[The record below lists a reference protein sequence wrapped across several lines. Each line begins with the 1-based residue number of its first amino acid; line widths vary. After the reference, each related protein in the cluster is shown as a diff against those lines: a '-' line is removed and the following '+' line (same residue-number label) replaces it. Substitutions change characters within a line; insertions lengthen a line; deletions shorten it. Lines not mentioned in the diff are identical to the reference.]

1 LVKSVSWYPAPV
13 PSEINNMKLDFKT
26 LKPGTILPGISKQI
40 IQENINLYAKASR
53 DYNPIHID
61 EEFARKTP
69 AGGTIAHGMLVLA
82 YVSEM
87 MTVAFGK
94 DWLTGGQL
102 NVRFKAP
109 AHPGDILS
117 IGGNVKRVQDEN
129 GQILITCDILCANQ
143 KGDTVITGEA
153 NVRIKS

>member
-1 LVKSVSWYPAPV
+1 
-13 PSEINNMKLDFKT
+13 MKLDIKT
-26 LKPGTILPGISKQI
+26 LKTGVSLPGLTKQI

-87 MTVAFGK
+87 MTVNFGK

-109 AHPGDILS
+109 ARPGDTLS
-117 IGGNVKRVQDEN
+117 IGGNVKKVQDEN
-129 GQILITCDILCANQ
+129 NQLLITCDILCANQ

-153 NVRIKS
+153 NVRVKP